1 MSEGLES
8 TTPAVSRPSG
18 AMSWWR
24 GALAI
29 VRRDAALWVGM
40 AALYLLA
47 AILLK
52 RIPFLGNLV
61 LVLLTPIP
69 FASALLV
76 ARRARNGEAPGARAG
91 GVGVALDR
99 WLLRPLG
106 ALTRSLRGTDEVLR
120 LIFACIVVL
129 GLVMLL
135 GIVEYLLTGGSLVS
149 GFSGARYADAPLR
162 PVALG
167 AAAVVI
173 ALYVLVA
180 MALLFLVH
188 GVVFH
193 SREPMAALAESFRLC
208 RRHAWPLAIFVAPFL
223 AVSALIAAAFG
234 SSATHWL
241 GYLLVFTLGVAALP
255 LFVAGTLLAHQAL
268 APGPAPSR

>member
-1 MSEGLES
+1 MSEGFES
-8 TTPAVSRPSG
+8 TTAAGARPSG
-18 AMSWWR
+18 AVSWWR
-24 GALAI
+24 GALAL
-29 VRRDAALWVGM
+29 VRKDAPLWVGM

-69 FASALLV
+69 FASALLA
-76 ARRARNGEAPGARAG
+76 ARSASEGHATGLRTD
-91 GVGVALDR
+91 GVGAALER
-99 WLLRPLG
+99 WLLKPL
-106 ALTRSLRGTDEVLR
+106 ATLAQALRGTDEVLR

-129 GLVMLL
+129 GLVMVV
-135 GIVEYLLTGGSLVS
+135 GIVEYVLTGGSLVS

-167 AAAVVI
+167 AAVVVI
-173 ALYVLVA
+173 ALYVLVT

-188 GVVFH
+188 GVVFQ

-208 RRHAWPLAIFVAPFL
+208 RRHAWQLAIFVTPFL
-223 AVSALIAAAFG
+223 AVSALISAAFG

-241 GYLLVFTLGVAALP
+241 GYLLVFTLGVVALP
-255 LFVAGTLLAHQAL
+255 LFVAGSVLVHQAL
-268 APGPAPSR
+268 APGAAPPR